1 VLALFLTPRA
11 SIKQLGFQQ
20 VLNRQ
25 HATYPLKSISN
36 YIHEYFKDIQ
46 VVPIISCVLYS
57 VLALFITISALDE
70 LEKVLR
76 RQNVIHP
83 LKSIGYYIHE
93 YGGENPSVYLMTD
106 CNNHYP
112 FASSEFYF
120 GTQIMDM
127 EVDFNAPRK
136 LFCQGSK
143 SIKETLEAYKLNDFD
158 FYVAIYSL
166 AESIPEIQNGQTSI
180 VELVRR
186 YRYMRTEKVNAQRK
200 ELLSEGVK
208 RGGVV
213 RINGIISGEIFS
225 RRDVPFKDMEI
236 DDYDTL
242 WDEKYAN
249 IAGIVKTKWS
259 GQAGTWGTL
268 WDPITGIQYK

>member
-1 VLALFLTPRA
+1 M
-11 SIKQLGFQQ
+11 
-20 VLNRQ
+20 
-25 HATYPLKSISN
+25 
-36 YIHEYFKDIQ
+36 
-46 VVPIISCVLYS
+46 
-57 VLALFITISALDE
+57 
-70 LEKVLR
+70 R

-93 YGGENPSVYLMTD
+93 YGGGNPSAYLMVN
-106 CNNHYP
+106 CNTGHYP

-158 FYVAIYSL
+158 FYVAIYSITQ
-166 AESIPEIQNGQTSI
+166 SKPNDISNPIKYQ
-180 VELVRR
+180 
-186 YRYMRTEKVNAQRK
+186 YMRTEKVKAQRK

-208 RGGVV
+208 RVGVV
-213 RINGIISGEIFS
+213 RVNGIISGEIFS

-259 GQAGTWGTL
+259 GQAGTLGTL
-268 WDPITGIQYK
+268 WDPVTGIQYKCSTSFTHASCRLDAS

>member
-1 VLALFLTPRA
+1 
-11 SIKQLGFQQ
+11 
-20 VLNRQ
+20 
-25 HATYPLKSISN
+25 
-36 YIHEYFKDIQ
+36 
-46 VVPIISCVLYS
+46 
-57 VLALFITISALDE
+57 
-70 LEKVLR
+70 
-76 RQNVIHP
+76 
-83 LKSIGYYIHE
+83 
-93 YGGENPSVYLMTD
+93 MTD

-166 AESIPEIQNGQTSI
+166 AESIPTRKNVQTNI
-180 VELVRR
+180 RELVRR
-186 YRYMRTEKVNAQRK
+186 YRYMVTEKLKAQRK

-208 RGGVV
+208 RVGIV
-213 RINGIISGEIFS
+213 RNNGIILGEIFS